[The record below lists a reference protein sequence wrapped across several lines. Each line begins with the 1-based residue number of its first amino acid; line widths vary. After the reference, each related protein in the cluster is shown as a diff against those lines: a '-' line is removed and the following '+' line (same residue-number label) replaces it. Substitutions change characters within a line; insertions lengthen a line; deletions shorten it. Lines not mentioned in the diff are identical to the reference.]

1 MILRRQNIN
10 LIIGD
15 YLVIEQS
22 AHLGHLKDIEAG
34 PGSVADKLDAHDREE
49 QGPHRRL
56 PPFRIEFNSDQ
67 QISFSILVNL
77 YFSWVDMGQEV
88 PFFCF

>member
-1 MILRRQNIN
+1 MS
-10 LIIGD
+10 GD
-15 YLVIEQS
+15 YLIFERS
-22 AHLGHLKDIEAG
+22 GYLGHLKDIEAG

-77 YFSWVDMGQEV
+77 YFLCG
-88 PFFCF
+88 

>member
-1 MILRRQNIN
+1 MDTLDISKILRRHNIN

-34 PGSVADKLDAHDREE
+34 PGSVADKLDAHD
-49 QGPHRRL
+49 
-56 PPFRIEFNSDQ
+56 
-67 QISFSILVNL
+67 
-77 YFSWVDMGQEV
+77 
-88 PFFCF
+88 